1 MRKRVSFHHT
11 RDIINNLSG
20 APYVQEERTLGILR
34 PCTASTQA
42 SPEVSVK
49 EVEKTKNSVGLRIHL
64 FIECLIAFAS
74 FQSSFLKSLS
84 FISANSITIRTYPLL
99 LLKIRMQA
107 RIILSLLRIL
117 SPLLPSQTKLLS
129 FL

>member
-11 RDIINNLSG
+11 RDIINRLSG
-20 APYVQEERTLGILR
+20 LCAGRENLGD
-34 PCTASTQA
+34 
-42 SPEVSVK
+42 SPTVHSV
-49 EVEKTKNSVGLRIHL
+49 NSSKPGGLRQRGVKDKKTAL
-64 FIECLIAFAS
+64 ACEFIYLLSVVIVFAS